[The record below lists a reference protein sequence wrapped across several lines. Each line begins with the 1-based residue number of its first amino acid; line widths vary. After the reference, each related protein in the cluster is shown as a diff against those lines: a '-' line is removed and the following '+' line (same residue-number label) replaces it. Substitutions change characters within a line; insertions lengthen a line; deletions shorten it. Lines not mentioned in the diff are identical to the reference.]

1 VRRECNEEVD
11 VLAKAKQLKLDR
23 ILPNAWH
30 VTFENPPLNLLDP
43 DTIKELE
50 ELIVAIEADEE
61 LKVVLFESANPDYF
75 IAHYDVS
82 RAAETPREKRAS
94 GLPAWGDF
102 TVRLAASPVVSIA
115 SVRGRAR
122 GVGSE
127 FVLACDLCFASLE
140 RAIFCQPEVGV
151 GLVPGGGAVERLPR
165 VMGRARALEVLLGS
179 DDFDAATAERYG
191 WVNRAIPDWDLDRF
205 VGAFVRRIASFD
217 KQALTAVKQLVNRN
231 SLPQKDDLLTS
242 SNLFMQSL
250 GWDGAKQRVAPLI
263 ERGLSKPGD
272 FESRLGRD
280 LAELMK

>member
-1 VRRECNEEVD
+1 MPG
-11 VLAKAKQLKLDR
+11 AKQLKLDR
-23 ILPNAWH
+23 ILPSAWH
-30 VTFENPPLNLLDP
+30 VTFDNPPLNLLDP
-43 DTIKELE
+43 DTIDELE
-50 ELIVAIEADEE
+50 ELMATIEADEE
-61 LKVVLFESANPDYF
+61 LKVILFESANPDYF

-102 TVRLAASPVVSIA
+102 TVRLAASPVLSIA

-127 FVLACDLCFASLE
+127 FLLACDLCFASLE

-151 GLVPGGGAVERLPR
+151 GLVPGGGAVERLPLR
-165 VMGRARALEVLLGS
+165 MGRARALEVLLGS
-179 DDFDAATAERYG
+179 DDFDAVTAERYG
-191 WVNRAIPDWDLDRF
+191 WVNRAIPDRDLDRF
-205 VGAFVRRIASFD
+205 VGTFVRRIASFD
-217 KQALTAVKQLVNRN
+217 RQALAAVKGLVNRN

-242 SNLFMQSL
+242 SDLFMQSL
-250 GWDGAKQRVAPLI
+250 GWDGARQRVAPLI

-272 FESRLGRD
+272 FEARLGCD